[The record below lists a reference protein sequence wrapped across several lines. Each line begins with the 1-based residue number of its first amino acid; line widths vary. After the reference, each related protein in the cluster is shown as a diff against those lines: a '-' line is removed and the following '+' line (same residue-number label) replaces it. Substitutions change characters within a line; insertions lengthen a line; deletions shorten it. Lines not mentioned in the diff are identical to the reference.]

1 MTTMI
6 DPISSVSGVSGVGG
20 VAAASVAGAA
30 TGPSSGAALQG
41 MAPHNPPELQ
51 GLHDKFNRA
60 MLLEPDPKIYSEQHL
75 ATSASP
81 ASAFVAQQEAVMR
94 HTFDEVRRFSV
105 EAPHMGVQ
113 DLAARHMELTYQM
126 ALVQVQF
133 NAGVHMAQ
141 SSKSGLQTLM
151 KNQ

>member
-6 DPISSVSGVSGVGG
+6 DPVSSVSGVGG
-20 VAAASVAGAA
+20 VAALGAAGAA
-30 TGPSSGAALQG
+30 AGPAAATAGFHG
-41 MAPHNPPELQ
+41 MPPANGPELQ
-51 GLHDKFNRA
+51 GLSDKFNRQ
-60 MLLEPDPKIYSEQHL
+60 MLHEPDPKIYSEQHL
-75 ATSASP
+75 GSSETP
-81 ASAFVAQQEAVMR
+81 ASAFVRQQEAVMR
-94 HTFDEVRRFSV
+94 NTFDEVRRFSV

-113 DLAARHMELTYQM
+113 DLAARHMELTYQI